1 MEKKSK
7 VIIAVVIAVIVVAS
21 VTVVALNYKGK
32 TLATPAIYSSNKV
45 GLTNESISFS
55 LSNSNSLSGS
65 NITWMFGDGNI
76 GYGIN
81 VSHAYTYP
89 GIYLVEAIARE
100 GSLVS
105 NNLNGLYEVEIEKS
119 TASIS
124 LTTLKQEISPTI
136 LFNVTNYPTAPIFN
150 TSQNIS
156 AQGSYLEPPTASGWA
171 IGQYTWYLDGS
182 TTVGQVYNFTP
193 SSAGL
198 YPLILNITTSNK
210 TDSHVNTFVQTI
222 LVKASSTSAAIAT
235 YSGTLSSSNVLTDA
249 LVVPGG
255 FESLDPQI
263 DEEVIGHG
271 IILNTYETLVY
282 YNGTS
287 TTSFVPLLASQVP
300 TVANGGVSANG
311 LNWTFHIRANAT
323 FANGQPVKVFDV
335 YFSLVRELLFSTGSP
350 GTGGFTLAQGLLPG
364 YAHRIP
370 HFNDYAN
377 ITKALTYSN
386 ATQNITLHLFAPFP
400 SLLYM
405 LAFPASSVMEYSW
418 AAQHGAGL
426 AFTPQ
431 GFSSYKEESIAT
443 DYNTYIQYNTMGSGP
458 FTVSSVQPGESIT
471 LTPNKY
477 YNPPAYGFPK
487 SNLTVVMDFV
497 KEASTATIMAQS
509 DQAQM
514 ITSLPTSSL
523 GDVLPLVSSGVL
535 NLYTFPTYATYFFS
549 FNFNINV
556 TMLHSLGTQYTVP
569 SHYFA
574 NQDVRKAFAFAFNY
588 SEYIDSLLGNDIFH
602 LDLGS
607 EYVGVLP
614 LGMAG
619 SKPYNQWQ
627 NAPYY
632 DLNMAKN
639 YLYESGMYNVTVN
652 IPIIVSSGDAVN
664 YAAVSMLGTALS
676 SIDSHITVEP
686 YYVPFSQELGY
697 LVNNENPLPIYSLGW
712 ATSIP
717 APINMIPPMYLPGGV
732 YMGGNGVPAASALL
746 AMGHPNQSKEFQQ
759 ITNLSGI
766 AATNPNTTQ
775 SVQEY
780 SQANQIG
787 INLTLYI
794 YTYNSRGI
802 LLYHAGL
809 NGVNFEENPII
820 VGSGETLFEY
830 LTK

>member
-1 MEKKSK
+1 MERKSK
-7 VIIAVVIAVIVVAS
+7 IIVAIVIAVIVVVS
-21 VTVVALNYKGK
+21 VTVVALNYSRKS
-32 TLATPAIYSSNKV
+32 LATPAIYSSNKV
-45 GLTNESISFS
+45 GYTNESIDFSFS
-55 LSNSNSLSGS
+55 NINSLSGS
-65 NITWMFGDGNI
+65 NITWMFGDGSI
-76 GYGIN
+76 GYGLN
-81 VSHAYTYP
+81 VSHIYMYP
-89 GIYLVEAIARE
+89 GIYLVEAIAKE
-100 GSLVS
+100 GPLVS
-105 NNLNGLYEVEIEKS
+105 NNLNSLYEVEIEKS
-119 TASIS
+119 TSSIS
-124 LTTLKQEISPTI
+124 LTTLKQETSPTI
-136 LFNVTNYPTAPIFN
+136 LFNVTHYPAAPIFN
-150 TSQNIS
+150 LSQNIS
-156 AQGSYLEPPTASGWA
+156 AQGSYLELPTASGWA
-171 IGQYTWYLDGS
+171 ISQYAWSFSGS
-182 TTVGQVYNFTP
+182 VFAGQVYNFTP

-210 TDSHVNTFVQTI
+210 TESHISTYVETI
-222 LVKASSTSAAIAT
+222 LVKPSSTSAAITT
-235 YSGTLSSSNVLTDA
+235 YSGTLSNSNVLTDA

-255 FESLDPQI
+255 FSSLDPQI
-263 DEEVIGHG
+263 DTEVIGHG
-271 IILNTYETLVY
+271 LILNTYETLVY

-287 TTSFVPLLASQVP
+287 TTSFVPLLASQIP
-300 TVANGGVSANG
+300 TVANGGISTNG
-311 LNWTFHIRANAT
+311 LNWTFHIRSNAT

-364 YAHRIP
+364 YAHHVP

-386 ATQNITLHLFAPFP
+386 ATQTITLHLFAPFP

-405 LAFPASSVMEYSW
+405 LAYPAASIMEYSW
-418 AAQHGAGL
+418 AASHGAGL
-426 AFTPQ
+426 SFTPQ
-431 GFSSYKEESIAT
+431 GFSNYKEESIAT

-458 FTVSSVQPGESIT
+458 FTVSSVQPGESVT

-477 YNPPAYGFPK
+477 YNPPAYGFPR
-487 SNLTVVMDFV
+487 SNLTVVVDFV

-535 NLYTFPTYATYFFS
+535 NMYSFPTYAINFFS
-549 FNFNINV
+549 FNFNVNQ

-569 SHYFA
+569 QYYFA
-574 NQDVRKAFAFAFNY
+574 NINVRKAYADAFNY
-588 SEYIDSLLGNDIFH
+588 TEYIDSLLGNSIFH

-607 EYVGVLP
+607 SYVGVIP

-627 NAPYY
+627 NGPYY
-632 DLNMAKN
+632 DLAVAKN
-639 YLYESGMYNVTVN
+639 LLYESGMYNVTVD
-652 IPIIVSSGDAVN
+652 IPIIVASGDAVN
-664 YAAVSMLGTALS
+664 YAAVSMLAAALNS
-676 SIDSHITVEP
+676 MDSHITVEP

-697 LVNNENPLPIYSLGW
+697 LVDNENPMPIYNLGW

-717 APINMIPPMYLPGGV
+717 APINMIPPLYVAGGT
-732 YMGGNGVPAASALL
+732 YMAGNGVPGSSVLMS
-746 AMGHPNQSKEFQQ
+746 MGHPNQSKEFAQ
-759 ITNLSGI
+759 ITNLSGL
-766 AATNPNTTQ
+766 AATNSNVSQ
-775 SVQEY
+775 SITEY

-794 YTYNSRGI
+794 FTYNTRGI

-809 NGVNFEENPII
+809 NGVNYEENPII

-830 LTK
+830 LSK